1 MNNKNRI
8 LAIAPALVLGIGLA
22 LPAFA
27 QNTSTSSSMPASAS
41 MDRAGQDTAGAA
53 KNAYVGTATALDD
66 TKITTAVKAA
76 FASGKDIKSIHIHVA
91 TSAGVVTLRGRVQ
104 NADMSA
110 RVESIARNTTG
121 VRSVTNN
128 LRVSAP
134 TQN

>member
-76 FASGKDIKSIHIHVA
+76 FASGKDIKSNHIHVA